1 VAILLLILNYQIW
14 LLSFPTVGLGLLTLS
29 LVLSLVSGVE
39 YYLQC
44 RQGLQYRW

>member
-1 VAILLLILNYQIW
+1 
-14 LLSFPTVGLGLLTLS
+14 VGMGLLTLS

-39 YYLQC
+39 YYLKC